1 MYFKSS
7 WNIWNHFYCDINE
20 TIIRESGTNILMCFL
35 QQKISRSVYDMLVML
50 CFGVIAD
57 ALVSTGLAKLGYRY
71 VNIGMS
77 FTTSLTISFSL
88 DLERVNLMN
97 CLWHGHVDDCWAE
110 HDRDS
115 TVCKWGFID

>member
-1 MYFKSS
+1 
-7 WNIWNHFYCDINE
+7 
-20 TIIRESGTNILMCFL
+20 
-35 QQKISRSVYDMLVML
+35 MLVML

-88 DLERVNLMN
+88 YLERVNLMN